1 MRGRKQERIE
11 AIIDH
16 GAAALLAAAVAFALF
31 LLLPHGVAESTRCI
45 SAAASAGVAYG
56 LVALGL
62 RRIPARPPKFQVPL
76 FALPALDAD
85 DVAELILTDAHR
97 LKNAITQLADELVLT
112 DSDRLPTDQDELL
125 LTEADRLQ
133 PQADELVLDDILAE
147 LGPNSRVVRLFDP
160 IAMPTPGQ
168 LNSRIERHIRAGAS
182 QAAPADASEALYE
195 ALSELR
201 RSLR

>member
-11 AIIDH
+11 AVIDH
-16 GAAALLAAAVAFALF
+16 GAAALLAAAVAFAVS
-31 LLLPHGVAESTRCI
+31 LLLPRGTAEATRCV
-45 SAAASAGVAYG
+45 SAAASAGLAYG

-62 RRIPARPPKFQVPL
+62 RRIPAKPPKFEVPL
-76 FALPALDAD
+76 FALPTLEAD

-112 DSDRLPTDQDELL
+112 DSDRLRPARDELL
-125 LTEADRLQ
+125 RTEADRLQ

-147 LGPNSRVVRLFDP
+147 LGPNSRVVKLFDP
-160 IAMPTPGQ
+160 VAMPTPGQ
-168 LNSRIERHIRAGAS
+168 LNSRIERHLRAGAP
-182 QAAPADASEALYE
+182 QAAPADASQALYE